1 MGLPGTALTPDSP
14 LKEAESNCP
23 RGSRLSGRGRR
34 LEVLD
39 DVIQFLVE
47 LLERIPPTVEVV
59 AEYPTSDVVY
69 AVSWSSVSVAP
80 NSSAAA
86 VWNFVQYGHLTAP
99 AAANAIRCFHFSGM
113 FVSLSSNFLNNS
125 QPPLKA
131 SSSHLKS
138 SKKPGTNPNVP
149 LMSSSVFCFVIM
161 SPPPAR
167 CRIRELLT
175 RPLGASSDLM
185 NLLDRSKSS
194 GSDAITPRFYAST
207 GDRSHALLPGHFVA
221 SMTILM
227 FSNIRSADFSFIRS
241 KSSLFA
247 IFPKGPGRTS

>member
-69 AVSWSSVSVAP
+69 AVSWSSVSVAR
-80 NSSAAA
+80 NGSAAA

-99 AAANAIRCFHFSGM
+99 AAANAIRCLYFSGM
-113 FVSLSSNFLNNS
+113 FVSLSSNFLNSS
-125 QPPLKA
+125 QPPLRA

-149 LMSSSVFCFVIM
+149 LMSSNVFCFVMM

-167 CRIRELLT
+167 CRIREFLT
-175 RPLGASSDLM
+175 RPLGAGYELM
-185 NLLDRSKSS
+185 NLLGRWTNPGPVRSPLRPDTS
-194 GSDAITPRFYAST
+194 
-207 GDRSHALLPGHFVA
+207 HFVV

-241 KSSLFA
+241 KRSLFA
-247 IFPKGPGRTS
+247 IFPNGPGRTS